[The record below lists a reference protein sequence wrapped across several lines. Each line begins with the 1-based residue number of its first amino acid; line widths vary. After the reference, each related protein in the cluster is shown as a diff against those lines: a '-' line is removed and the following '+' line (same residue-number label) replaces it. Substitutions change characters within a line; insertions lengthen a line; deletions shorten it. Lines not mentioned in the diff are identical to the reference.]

1 MLARAGGEGGNTE
14 LLGVNFDTAL
24 TMADAVRDT
33 VVEVGWKLRTLRRSA
48 RYHTDAALL
57 DLYKCRVLSYLEYRT
72 PAVYHATNTVLQ
84 PLDKLQERFVHE
96 TGVSTLEALMVFN
109 LAPLATRRDM
119 AMLGVVHRAAL
130 RKGPSHFWKFFQPE
144 RDATHLHWTRLAG
157 RRHSRHLKE
166 LRQGRFLEVFRRSAL
181 GLTAVYNLLPN
192 DTVKESTVKD
202 FQGKLRLLLVE
213 RATSGCED

>member
-1 MLARAGGEGGNTE
+1 M
-14 LLGVNFDTAL
+14 
-24 TMADAVRDT
+24 
-33 VVEVGWKLRTLRRSA
+33 RTLVRSA
-48 RYHTDAALL
+48 KYHRDAELVL
-57 DLYKCRVLSYLEYRT
+57 LYKAKVLSYLEYRT
-72 PAVYHATNTVLQ
+72 AAVYHATDTALL
-84 PLDKLQERFVHE
+84 PLNAVQDRFLRKV
-96 TGVSTLEALMVFN
+96 GVSELEALMVFN

-181 GLTAVYNLLPN
+181 ELTAVYNLLPN

-202 FQGKLRLLLVE
+202 FQGKLRLLLEE
-213 RATSGCED
+213 RATSGCEDWAHTFSPRVPLWRHPLR